1 MEVCY
6 WALLFMPLV
15 ILHHLLNVFVQL
27 ANKRGFTKKKKKK
40 FETLPPWEG
49 QIPVFICLRNRV
61 AQLYPRAM
69 GKTNRMALVQRDCL
83 LLICVV

>member
-27 ANKRGFTKKKKKK
+27 ANKRGFTKKKNNNNNYTDIKLHNPQSTQN
-40 FETLPPWEG
+40 TLP
-49 QIPVFICLRNRV
+49 
-61 AQLYPRAM
+61 
-69 GKTNRMALVQRDCL
+69 TNQDIVNHLN
-83 LLICVV
+83 LIR

>member
-27 ANKRGFTKKKKKK
+27 ANKRGFTKKKNVY
-40 FETLPPWEG
+40 EGLPDSKLTFFTDEANFNLSG
-49 QIPVFICLRNRV
+49 
-61 AQLYPRAM
+61 Y
-69 GKTNRMALVQRDCL
+69 
-83 LLICVV
+83 

>member
-27 ANKRGFTKKKKKK
+27 ANKRGFTKKKNVKGMLWWGVDCIHLAQ
-40 FETLPPWEG
+40 EWTSWW
-49 QIPVFICLRNRV
+49 VFVSSSMKL
-61 AQLYPRAM
+61 
-69 GKTNRMALVQRDCL
+69 
-83 LLICVV
+83 